1 VGDLLGGA
9 VFGVAFYLLEP
20 VVPGSGATKSYVLG
34 AADFVTV
41 SGVPWLVLPPAPP
54 GVGGSLPTATRLALY
69 GASMAAGGLTRL
81 LSGGIYDRI
90 RASSGR
96 VIAIV
101 AALGPPHS
109 RRSWRS
115 RHRRTPLGGRSRRR
129 SVALDVLDPG
139 A

>member
-1 VGDLLGGA
+1 MGDLLGGA

-34 AADFVTV
+34 AADIVTV

-81 LSGGIYDRI
+81 LSGGIYDRV
-90 RASSGR
+90 RASNGR
-96 VIAIV
+96 VIATV
-101 AALGPPHS
+101 AALVPHRS